1 MSGLQVKFCFG
12 IQKINEKLNFL
23 KSLLYNISIFFCRG
37 KRFPMPKHEGL
48 SEILN
53 DENTIILYPSPNS
66 IPLDE
71 LPQVGQ
77 NGQKPY
83 NVILL
88 DGTWPQ
94 AKV

>member
-1 MSGLQVKFCFG
+1 
-12 IQKINEKLNFL
+12 
-23 KSLLYNISIFFCRG
+23 
-37 KRFPMPKHEGL
+37 MPKHEGL
-48 SEILN
+48 MEILN

-83 NVILL
+83 NLILL